1 MRSRGELR
9 LKRNVASG
17 ERTKEEE
24 DGAERKGGRA
34 GALSRQRGRERGGCS
49 VQHVVALLLQWMA
62 SAEGRK
68 EGRKED
74 VGRK

>member
-34 GALSRQRGRERGGCS
+34 GALSRQRGRERGLFRAACCS
-49 VQHVVALLLQWMA
+49 ITLAMDGFRGRE
-62 SAEGRK
+62 EGRK
-68 EGRKED
+68 EGRKM
-74 VGRK
+74 